1 ASRHPSLSVET
12 RWRGPPRV
20 PTVVGDMRNLPLAD
34 PGVPDSRSP
43 GRYLWWVMRGQQATL
58 LGGMTFGTIWMVAQA
73 IMPALIGKA
82 IDQGVANGDTSRL
95 LFWAGMLLLAG
106 VVQAAAGIIRHR
118 FAVMNWLMGAYRTV
132 QVITRHSVKLGA
144 TLSKRVA
151 TGEVVAIGTADLA
164 QIGNALDV
172 YGRAA
177 GALISFTLVSVI
189 LLRASVTLGL
199 VVLIGVPVLLLAITP
214 ILRPLQR
221 RSMTQR
227 EQMGEL
233 TTLASDIV
241 GGLRVLRGIGGEDV
255 FHDRYARDSQRVRMA
270 GVRVAKIQSLLD
282 ALQVLLP
289 GLFVVVVVWL
299 GARFAVQ
306 GTISVG
312 ELVAFYGY
320 AAFLMMPLRT
330 ATEFAQKQ
338 IRALVACRRIVKVL
352 SVEPEIVDPQ
362 DPQDEPGVGDLVD
375 HGSGVTI
382 RPGIL
387 TAIVSEPPEE
397 AAAVADRL
405 GRFTDGNVTLAGV
418 ALAELPKDTVRR
430 RILVSD
436 TGSMLFSGRLFEEL
450 DLRDSGNEPRIDSAL
465 RTTSSEDITEAL
477 PEGLDADVEERGR
490 SFSGG
495 QRQRLVLTRA
505 LMADAEILVLVD
517 PTSAVD
523 AHTEARIAERLTD
536 HRRGR
541 TTVVTTTSPLLLDR
555 ADHVTFLLDGN
566 VVAQGTHKTLLET
579 EPRYRWV
586 VTREEDQ

>member
-1 ASRHPSLSVET
+1 
-12 RWRGPPRV
+12 
-20 PTVVGDMRNLPLAD
+20 MRNLPLAD

-43 GRYLWWVMRGQQATL
+43 GRYLWWVMRGQKATL
-58 LGGMTFGTIWMVAQA
+58 VGGMTFGTIWMVAQA

-82 IDQGVANGDTSRL
+82 IDEGVANDDTSRL
-95 LFWAGMLLLAG
+95 IFWAGMLLLAG

-177 GALISFTLVSVI
+177 GALISFAVVSVI
-189 LLRASVTLGL
+189 LLRASITLGL

-255 FHDRYARDSQRVRMA
+255 FHERYSRDSQRVRMA
-270 GVRVAKIQSLLD
+270 GVRVAKMQSLLD

-289 GLFVVVVVWL
+289 GLFVVAVVWL
-299 GARFAVQ
+299 GARFAVR
-306 GTISVG
+306 GNISVG

-352 SVEPEIVDPQ
+352 SVEPEIVDPEE
-362 DPQDEPGVGDLVD
+362 PVAAPGVGELVD
-375 HGSGVTI
+375 HASGVTI

-405 GRFTDGNVTLAGV
+405 GRFTEANVTLAGIP
-418 ALAELPKDTVRR
+418 LADLPKDTVRR

-436 TGSMLFSGRLFEEL
+436 TGSLLFSGRLFEEL
-450 DLRDSGNEPRIDSAL
+450 DLRDSGDEARINGAL

-505 LMADAEILVLVD
+505 LMADPEILVLVD

-523 AHTEARIAERLTD
+523 AHTEARIAERLIN
-536 HRRGR
+536 HRHGR

-566 VVAQGTHKTLLET
+566 VVAQGTHKVLLET

>member
-1 ASRHPSLSVET
+1 
-12 RWRGPPRV
+12 
-20 PTVVGDMRNLPLAD
+20 MRNLPLAD

-43 GRYLWWVMRGQQATL
+43 GRYLWWVMRGQKATL

-82 IDQGVANGDTSRL
+82 IDQGVANDDTSRL
-95 LFWAGMLLLAG
+95 IFWAGMLLLAG
-106 VVQAAAGIIRHR
+106 VVQAAAGVIRHR

-172 YGRAA
+172 FGRAA
-177 GALISFTLVSVI
+177 GALISFAVVSVI

-199 VVLIGVPVLLLAITP
+199 VVLIGVPVLLLAIIP

-255 FHDRYARDSQRVRMA
+255 FHERYARDSQQVRVA
-270 GVRVAKIQSLLD
+270 GVRVAKMQSLLD

-289 GLFVVVVVWL
+289 GLFVVAVVWL
-299 GARFAVQ
+299 GARFAIQ
-306 GTISVG
+306 GNITVG

-330 ATEFAQKQ
+330 STEFAQKQ

-352 SVEPEIVDPQ
+352 SVEPEIVDPRE
-362 DPQDEPGVGDLVD
+362 PLPEPGVGDLVD
-375 HGSGVTI
+375 HESGVTI
-382 RPGIL
+382 RPGLL
-387 TAIVSEPPEE
+387 TAIVSEPPQE
-397 AAAVADRL
+397 ASAVADRL
-405 GRFTDGNVTLAGV
+405 GRFTEGKVTLDGV
-418 ALAELPKDTVRR
+418 ALGDLPRDIVRR

-450 DLRDSGNEPRIDSAL
+450 DLRDSGDETRIAGAL

-477 PEGLDADVEERGR
+477 PDGLDADVEERGR

-505 LMADAEILVLVD
+505 LIADPEILVLVD

-523 AHTEARIAERLTD
+523 AHTEARIAERLTG
-536 HRRGR
+536 HRQGR

-555 ADHVTFLLDGN
+555 ADHVAFLLDGD
-566 VVAQGTHKTLLET
+566 VVAEGTHKVLLET

-586 VTREEDQ
+586 VTREEDE

>member
-1 ASRHPSLSVET
+1 
-12 RWRGPPRV
+12 V

-34 PGVPDSRSP
+34 PGIPDSRSP
-43 GRYLWWVMRGQQATL
+43 GRYLWWVMRGQRATL

-144 TLSKRVA
+144 TLTKRVA

-177 GALISFTLVSVI
+177 GALISFTVVSVI

-270 GVRVAKIQSLLD
+270 GVRVAKMQSLLD

-289 GLFVVVVVWL
+289 GLFVVAVVWL

-405 GRFTDGNVTLAGV
+405 GRFTDANVTLAGV

-505 LMADAEILVLVD
+505 LMADPEILVLVD